1 MTTVQ
6 NNAALSAFL
15 NAGQTSSTS
24 GTSDVSAIQ
33 NQFLS
38 MLVAQMK
45 NQDPLNPM
53 DNAQVTSQMAQL
65 STVQG
70 ISDLNTSMQALADSL
85 GSGQLSQAANLIGH
99 GVLVPGNSV
108 SPTAGYNVIG
118 VTLPNS
124 ADQLTVT
131 IQDASGQTVRTM
143 NLGSQSYGDHLFSWD
158 GLTDSGSQAASG
170 AYTFNINAVQGGNAI
185 DATALSVG
193 QVDGVLRNGADI
205 QLQVD
210 SVGAVNY
217 ADVRQIM

>member
-1 MTTVQ
+1 MSTVQ
-6 NNAALSAFL
+6 NNPALSAFL
-15 NAGQTSSTS
+15 NAGQTSSTGAS
-24 GTSDVSAIQ
+24 GVSAIQ

-70 ISDLNTSMQALADSL
+70 ISDLNSSMQALADSL
-85 GSGQLSQAANLIGH
+85 GSGQIAQAASLIGH

-108 SPTAGYNVIG
+108 APGAGYNVIG
-118 VTLPNS
+118 MTLPSS
-124 ADQLTVT
+124 ADQVSVT
-131 IQDASGQTVRTM
+131 IQDASGQTVRTIG
-143 NLGSQSYGDHLFSWD
+143 LGSQSYGDHLFTWD

-170 AYTFNINAVQGGNAI
+170 AYTFNINAVQGGNSI
-185 DATALSVG
+185 DAAALSVG
-193 QVDGVLRNGADI
+193 QVNGVLRNGADI